1 MFMQI
6 VTYYRSYTLSINNI
20 KSYFPNFQSFE
31 ISEGIKDAN

>member
-6 VTYYRSYTLSINNI
+6 EENCYYTLSINNI

>member
-6 VTYYRSYTLSINNI
+6 EENCYLLSINNI